1 MFLKVIKRKDIE
13 TTLLI
18 DGLRLD
24 EYLIKLK
31 SMQEDVCNDQ
41 FSFVYAWQVNRGK
54 VLVAWLEMISVTDF
68 KESSI

>member
-41 FSFVYAWQVNRGK
+41 FSFVYA
-54 VLVAWLEMISVTDF
+54 
-68 KESSI
+68 